1 MRRWIIA
8 SVVGLAIAASV
19 PATAQLAKEDDGG
32 GVKVRRPSMMRN
44 LVSAAK
50 LERADVAGLSDA
62 EQKRIHAAI
71 GRLQSQCLSGVRT
84 RVSGGTV
91 G

>member
-32 GVKVRRPSMMRN
+32 ENEHDRLLTFACAFGDSRGLRQWFAGDDWHLQEMVARDGIEPPTRGFSVRCSTN
-44 LVSAAK
+44 
-50 LERADVAGLSDA
+50 
-62 EQKRIHAAI
+62 
-71 GRLQSQCLSGVRT
+71 
-84 RVSGGTV
+84 
-91 G
+91 